1 MVAADALSPHQQ
13 PGGANHVRAH
23 DPVLFGVFYS
33 PCPDGVVVGPALA
46 GNDGIVRV
54 KSAYPIGET
63 IERLKKDIADKGIK
77 FFDEIDQ
84 SKLAADAGIKLQPSV
99 LLIFGNPPLGTQ
111 FITANANAGLDWPV
125 RLLVF
130 ENDKGEVWTA
140 YTDFDWIAR
149 RHGIKNRRD
158 QFKMASTVI
167 GSITSSVKAKV
178 AHRLRAGLRQHM
190 PEPAAMGAASLAPAG
205 GSPHGGCDHV
215 QDAGALVD
223 SGHSRRRE
231 RNRNFR
237 RSHHRGRHRLVDFSP
252 NAAADI
258 RARIPM
264 STRSASVARSCS
276 VSKCWWPPTS

>member
-1 MVAADALSPHQQ
+1 MFARTIRLCSTLLFAFALTASWSVA
-13 PGGANHVRAH
+13 
-23 DPVLFGVFYS
+23 
-33 PCPDGVVVGPALA
+33 ALA

-63 IERLKKDIADKGIK
+63 IDRLKKDISDKGIK
-77 FFDEIDQ
+77 FFSEIDQ

-130 ENDKGEVWTA
+130 ENDKGEVWTV

-167 GSITSSVKAKV
+167 GSITSSVKAK
-178 AHRLRAGLRQHM
+178 
-190 PEPAAMGAASLAPAG
+190 
-205 GSPHGGCDHV
+205 
-215 QDAGALVD
+215 
-223 SGHSRRRE
+223 
-231 RNRNFR
+231 
-237 RSHHRGRHRLVDFSP
+237 
-252 NAAADI
+252 
-258 RARIPM
+258 
-264 STRSASVARSCS
+264 
-276 VSKCWWPPTS
+276 